1 MAWSKISFLLKINL
15 NGISGLS
22 EVKIFFSNPTLK
34 VTLYVCHTKTVVGV
48 VRVHG
53 VVGGDWGGFGDFGVR
68 VVDLIR
74 VDRGVGGGW
83 IG

>member
-1 MAWSKISFLLKINL
+1 MSYQDRGW
-15 NGISGLS
+15 GGW
-22 EVKIFFSNPTLK
+22 
-34 VTLYVCHTKTVVGV
+34 
-48 VRVHG
+48 
-53 VVGGDWGGFGDFGVR
+53 GDWAGFGDFGVR